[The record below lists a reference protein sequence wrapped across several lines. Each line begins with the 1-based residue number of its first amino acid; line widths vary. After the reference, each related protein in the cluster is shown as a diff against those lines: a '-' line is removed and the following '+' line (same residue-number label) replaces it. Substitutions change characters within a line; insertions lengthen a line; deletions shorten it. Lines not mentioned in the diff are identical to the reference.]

1 MASEL
6 ARARALVRLSVQGRA
21 QCRSG
26 AFITCP
32 RLCGCVSVSVPSSVG
47 TVVQSFTQMY
57 LIALVAHSAGDTSSR
72 LCLCTWHPPL
82 VSGGDDDS
90 PVCRVKVPARPPAW
104 LQSEPIDGGESS
116 HLTFA
121 ARRLLG
127 SARFGSNPSS
137 ANKICSNPVCMS
149 ANGARLRHKQD
160 ARDSLCLWL
169 ICRRRRRRL
178 ADKRARRNM
187 IAHNRSQASRG
198 NQIKTQPPASE
209 FGSQCLARVRLQR
222 SRREARSKLQAH

>member
-1 MASEL
+1 MPIGRIHHLPSVVWLCVCVCAQFCWHSCTKFYTNVPDCTRRTFSWRHQQSPMLVYLASAVSQRRRRRL
-6 ARARALVRLSVQGRA
+6 AR
-21 QCRSG
+21 
-26 AFITCP
+26 
-32 RLCGCVSVSVPSSVG
+32 VSC
-47 TVVQSFTQMY
+47 QS
-57 LIALVAHSAGDTSSR
+57 
-72 LCLCTWHPPL
+72 
-82 VSGGDDDS
+82 
-90 PVCRVKVPARPPAW
+90 ARPLAW

-187 IAHNRSQASRG
+187 IAHNRSQASPG